1 MAEMGLAEGIDLL
14 QQRAKLLKF
23 MLITGFVLIAA
34 VLVGQVAELRGLVS
48 LDPNIEMTSAAAL
61 YTAVTLGDGLLALVT
76 IIVFSMWIYRAAA
89 NVVAAEVH
97 GFAYTAGW
105 SVGWFFIPFANLYKP
120 FAAMRQ
126 IWNASHGAINER
138 LDDGNG
144 LLALWWGTWILSNI
158 AANIAFRLSLNPSSV
173 EELTLSL
180 QLGTVASAISLAL
193 YPAAYRLVDTITN
206 AQRERLTAAHI
217 FA

>member
-1 MAEMGLAEGIDLL
+1 MAEMGLSEGIDLL

-34 VLVGQVAELRGLVS
+34 VLVGQLAELRGLVS

-61 YTAVTLGDGLLALVT
+61 YTAITLGDGLLALVT

-105 SVGWFFIPFANLYKP
+105 SVGWFFIPIANLFKP

-126 IWNASHGAINER
+126 IWNASHGAMNER

-158 AANIAFRLSLNPSSV
+158 AANVSFRLSLNPSSV
-173 EELTLSL
+173 EEFTLGL
-180 QLGTVASAISLAL
+180 QIGTVASAISLAL
-193 YPAAYRLVDTITN
+193 YPAAYRLVDSITN